1 MKYEDKLEYFKEA
14 LNLYLP
20 SIVSNYTYEIVE
32 ENDKLPDDDGTL
44 SLKLPLEEIQK
55 QVVVFHIKNMTEY
68 ELYVLQVIIASMGL
82 FFKKDLDELFFMGN
96 VKRSIQFAIANIMSE
111 KSPARSFFLLDLFQ
125 KWSSE
130 TYEGN
135 RISSSI
141 GCVNSDNGAIS
152 LHPNFFDEDFLKVLT
167 SGRDTILVFDGN
179 LVPVGYEPLSENEDD
194 SQLFSPVSFIPIA
207 SWSKNND
214 FAISLNRNGEIL
226 CFKNGSLAFAHRRGL
241 WIGFSHEAY
250 IKGMS
255 EDGGCDSDLCRALYL
270 TMLDVSFRRTG
281 GCLGVLSSGRKEE
294 YATLIAEQD
303 RFTENPRSDKSRFLK
318 TILKEYKR
326 FQDIPR
332 KLRQELVGIDGATI
346 VDERGELLCVGAI
359 IEIPG
364 GSTGG
369 GGRTAA
375 AKAIAKYGLGIKI
388 SNDGKIQYWKKT
400 EPGDEEPAYTIG

>member
-14 LNLYLP
+14 LDLYIP
-20 SIVSNYTYEIVE
+20 SLVSSCTYNIIEKKDKIPDSKDTLCLKFVLDE
-32 ENDKLPDDDGTL
+32 EHEGY
-44 SLKLPLEEIQK
+44 IQ
-55 QVVVFHIKNMTEY
+55 FYRKNMTLNEHNI
-68 ELYVLQVIIASMGL
+68 LKNIICKVSFL
-82 FFKKDLDELFFMGN
+82 FFNNIQLLFLKN
-96 VKRSIQFAIANIMSE
+96 NISNNIQSEVSKFISE
-111 KSPARSFFLLDLFQ
+111 KNFILAYFILEKFGE
-125 KWSSE
+125 WASE

-135 RISSSI
+135 RISSSF
-141 GCVNSDNGAIS
+141 GCSYSSGGEKGLTDKIIN
-152 LHPNFFDEDFLKVLT
+152 EDFLKVLT

-281 GCLGVLSSGRKEE
+281 GCLGVLSSDRKKE
-294 YATLIAEQD
+294 YATLIGKQD
-303 RFTENPRSDKSRFLK
+303 RFTENPGSDKSRFLK

-359 IEIPG
+359 LEIPG

-375 AKAIAKYGLGIKI
+375 AKAIAEDGLGIKI
-388 SNDGKIQYWKKT
+388 SNDGKIQYWKEGET
-400 EPGDEEPAYTIG
+400 GDEEPVYTIG